1 MRDTIEMVIRELVDD
16 PDAVE
21 VREVDRNGTTRIEVH
36 VAQPDMGKVIGK
48 QGRTVR
54 ALRSLVYAAGVKQ
67 HRRYVLDVVE

>member
-1 MRDTIEMVIRELVDD
+1 MRDTIEMVVKALVDD
-16 PDAVE
+16 PDAAD
-21 VREVDRNGTTRIEVH
+21 VRELQREGTTRIEVR